1 MLPSIVTNHGEIR
14 EWFLLR
20 MIRYNSRE
28 VTIRGEFLLSLFH
41 EGDGMIEDIR
51 LEVDMNISSFI
62 LHNGALYE
70 SFEEISLIDA

>member
-1 MLPSIVTNHGEIR
+1 MLPSIVTNHGEIG
-14 EWFLLR
+14 EESLLR

-51 LEVDMNISSFI
+51 FEIYINISSFI
-62 LHNGALYE
+62 LNECTLYE
-70 SFEEISLIDA
+70 SVEEISLIDA